1 MNNLRSVRLK
11 EKLSAGAITAGM
23 WVNLPSPVSFE
34 VVADSGFD
42 WVVVDSEHFAFNK
55 ETLLHMLMAFKTSE
69 TVAIIRVPWN
79 EPAVVKQALD
89 MGFDGIM
96 FPGVGSLKDVKRAVL
111 ACRYP
116 PLGQRG
122 FGPIR
127 ISGYTGAGQ
136 VEYARHANERVIC
149 AIQIEDIS
157 AKQDIDEIVKVPGID
172 WVMFGPNDLSGTVGS
187 FLNPKHPD
195 VREAVHEMQKKVKAA
210 GLPYSGWMGSPE
222 AIEDAMQGGCQLI
235 FTTDDISCLQQ
246 GMAAALKGFGEI
258 VSRVKK

>member
-11 EKLSAGAITAGM
+11 EKLAAGKITAGM
-23 WVNLPSPVSFE
+23 WVNLPSAVSFE
-34 VVADSGFD
+34 VVAEGGFD

-96 FPGVGSLKDVKRAVL
+96 FPGVGSLEDVKRAVS

-127 ISGYTGAGQ
+127 ISGYNGAGQ
-136 VEYARHANERVIC
+136 VEYARNANERVIC
-149 AIQIEDIS
+149 AVQIENIS
-157 AKQDIDEIVKVPGID
+157 AKKEIDEIVKVPGID
-172 WVMFGPNDLSGTVGS
+172 WVMFGPNDLSGTVGD

-195 VREAVHEMQKKVKAA
+195 VREAVHAMQKVIKAA

-222 AIEDAMQGGCQLI
+222 AMEDAMNGGCQLI
-235 FTTDDISCLQQ
+235 FTTDDISCMQQ
-246 GMAAALKGFGEI
+246 GMANNLKVFREI